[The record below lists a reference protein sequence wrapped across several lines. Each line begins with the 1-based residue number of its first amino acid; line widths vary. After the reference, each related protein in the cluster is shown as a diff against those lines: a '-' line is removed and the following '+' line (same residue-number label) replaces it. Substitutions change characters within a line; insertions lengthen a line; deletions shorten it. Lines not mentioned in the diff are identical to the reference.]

1 VCNKLLINDNDNAL
15 ALRNHFDCIATL
27 TPSQVKTCGGFF
39 DTQKEVVQCLGN
51 LKGLVRILVAR
62 NLWKEGSA
70 SFMQSRSIDAITS
83 MSVIPRAAN
92 VTAVNGE
99 KLETGIFP
107 SILFANSA

>member
-1 VCNKLLINDNDNAL
+1 VCNKLLIKDNDNAL
-15 ALRNHFDCIATL
+15 APRNHFDCIATL

-51 LKGLVRILVAR
+51 LKGLVRILAVPSLQMDGFA
-62 NLWKEGSA
+62 NLMLSK
-70 SFMQSRSIDAITS
+70 SIDAITS

>member
-1 VCNKLLINDNDNAL
+1 MMVRLSHHNKTGAMWVS
-15 ALRNHFDCIATL
+15 FD
-27 TPSQVKTCGGFF
+27 VY
-39 DTQKEVVQCLGN
+39 
-51 LKGLVRILVAR
+51 
-62 NLWKEGSA
+62 
-70 SFMQSRSIDAITS
+70 AITS